1 MVTGWKPK
9 QCDQAWTPSTSHTTA
24 HHPHAANGASK
35 HTHNN
40 NNKKAGITMSDI
52 QWDEFGASEFVKFAT
67 VGDTVAGKITNIRI
81 GQDFNGNPCPVLD
94 LETKTGSRTV
104 TAGQA
109 NLKSQIVQLRPSV
122 GDSISITYD
131 RDEKAEKGM
140 KKVFAIKVDSNTAP
154 F

>member
-1 MVTGWKPK
+1 
-9 QCDQAWTPSTSHTTA
+9 
-24 HHPHAANGASK
+24 
-35 HTHNN
+35 
-40 NNKKAGITMSDI
+40 MSDI
-52 QWDEFGASEFVKFAT
+52 QWDEFGASEIVKFGA
-67 VGDTVAGKITNIRI
+67 VGDTIAGKITNIRI

-94 LETKTGSRTV
+94 LDTGNGSRTV

>member
-1 MVTGWKPK
+1 
-9 QCDQAWTPSTSHTTA
+9 
-24 HHPHAANGASK
+24 
-35 HTHNN
+35 
-40 NNKKAGITMSDI
+40 MSDI
-52 QWDEFGASEFVKFAT
+52 QWDEFGASEFVKFANK
-67 VGDTVAGKITNIRI
+67 GDFVSGKITNIRV

-94 LETKTGSRTV
+94 IDTGNGSRTV

-122 GDSISITYD
+122 GDAITITYD